1 MKRIGIFGASG
12 YMGGEALKLILEHPE
27 FEPAWATS
35 RSEKHIASLHRN
47 FAGSG
52 VQLITPDRATPCDA
66 VLFSLPA
73 GNAMRLAPRFCEA
86 GSKVVDL
93 GADFRLKNRADWE
106 RIYGKEHAS
115 WESAQ
120 KAVYGIPEINRE
132 KIRQADVIANPGC
145 FSSSVILALAPLL
158 RHDIIETQ
166 HIVAHGL
173 SGTAGAGAEPDRAL
187 HHPEIGNNILPYNVI
202 DHRHIYEMEQ
212 ELARFSGEEVRI
224 HFSPAYVPITRGI
237 LSMIHVFPKKKIDR
251 AALAEL
257 FNETYKD
264 EFFIRIIDLPRQKN
278 VSWQYMPYPW
288 VAAVSGTNFCHIG
301 FDIDSK
307 RNSIVIFSVLDSLG
321 KGGAH
326 AAVQNLNLMFGFE
339 ETLGLTR
346 YGSHPY

>member
-47 FAGSG
+47 
-52 VQLITPDRATPCDA
+52 L
-66 VLFSLPA
+66 
-73 GNAMRLAPRFCEA
+73 
-86 GSKVVDL
+86 
-93 GADFRLKNRADWE
+93 
-106 RIYGKEHAS
+106 
-115 WESAQ
+115 
-120 KAVYGIPEINRE
+120 
-132 KIRQADVIANPGC
+132 
-145 FSSSVILALAPLL
+145 
-158 RHDIIETQ
+158 
-166 HIVAHGL
+166 
-173 SGTAGAGAEPDRAL
+173 AGAGAEPDKAL

-224 HFSPAYVPITRGI
+224 HFSPAYGPITRGI

-257 FNETYKD
+257 FNESYKD
-264 EFFIRIIDLPRQKN
+264 DFFIRIIDLPRQKT

-307 RNSIVIFSVLDSLG
+307 RYSIVIFSVLDGLG

-326 AAVQNLNLMFGFE
+326 AAAQNLNLMFGFA